1 MIEKTTPTG
10 TDDPDVVASLKPKSS
25 GRAKL
30 AGQSLTAAI
39 IRGMQPGEQ
48 IADPEHPGLRV
59 RCPLNGRPV
68 FFYRYKN
75 PAGAL
80 RQVEIG
86 VLGDMTLTTIRNEW
100 QKLKDAVRNGKDPR
114 EDLKAE
120 RRQAEA
126 KIKADKVR
134 ALTVGDV
141 IEKYLS
147 EVIDP
152 LRKSKGAA
160 ECRRLLQ
167 QLIRFASWANGQR
180 QKEAPG
186 RRRAKLPK
194 DVVDVADLPALEFT
208 RDKAHDLLVEFGK
221 TAPRSGGMARQELRA
236 AWRHAIASG
245 KLPGPSPFEKMAVGS
260 KDTFGGG
267 ALVAN
272 SKRERHLAGDEVG
285 ALLRWMAEP
294 RSYSRTVGDALELVL
309 RTGLR
314 SGEVCG
320 IHTRELVRREGVLW
334 LDIPAERMKGPP
346 GKQKPHSA
354 PLVGRSEQIVL
365 ARMPETGGYL
375 FPAKTGGKSIAQKV
389 LGVEVYSHSGR
400 STSESYKY
408 RRVCPVAD
416 WAPHDLRRTAR
427 TLLADL
433 GCPYEVAEAILAHT
447 LPGVAGVYNRAQYDS
462 AKIEWLNKLGDHIDS
477 LAAAQANLS
486 VVEVAA

>member
-1 MIEKTTPTG
+1 
-10 TDDPDVVASLKPKSS
+10 
-25 GRAKL
+25 
-30 AGQSLTAAI
+30 
-39 IRGMQPGEQ
+39 
-48 IADPEHPGLRV
+48 
-59 RCPLNGRPV
+59 
-68 FFYRYKN
+68 
-75 PAGAL
+75 
-80 RQVEIG
+80 
-86 VLGDMTLTTIRNEW
+86 
-100 QKLKDAVRNGKDPR
+100 
-114 EDLKAE
+114 
-120 RRQAEA
+120 
-126 KIKADKVR
+126 
-134 ALTVGDV
+134 
-141 IEKYLS
+141 
-147 EVIDP
+147 
-152 LRKSKGAA
+152 
-160 ECRRLLQ
+160 
-167 QLIRFASWANGQR
+167 
-180 QKEAPG
+180 
-186 RRRAKLPK
+186 
-194 DVVDVADLPALEFT
+194 VVDVADLPALEFT

-334 LDIPAERMKGPP
+334 LDIPAERMKG
-346 GKQKPHSA
+346 KRPHST
-354 PLVGRSEQIVL
+354 PLLGRAERIVL
-365 ARMPETGGYL
+365 DRMPEGVGYL
-375 FPAKTGGKSIAQKV
+375 FPIKTGGRPIAQKV

-400 STSESYKY
+400 STATAYKS
-408 RRVCPVAD
+408 RRVCPVID

-477 LAAAQANLS
+477 LVAAQANLS